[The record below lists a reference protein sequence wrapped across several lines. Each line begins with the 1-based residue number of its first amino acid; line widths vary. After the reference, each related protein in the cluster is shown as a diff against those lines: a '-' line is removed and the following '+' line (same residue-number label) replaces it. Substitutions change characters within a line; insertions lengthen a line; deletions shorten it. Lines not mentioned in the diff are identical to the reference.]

1 MRQNQKRRKGKY
13 QMKKV
18 YKEIENM
25 NSSKKRGRNYQTT
38 HLAILMNRSIS
49 EGATCIPAWKHVIT
63 TQFTSQVQNPSC
75 LTTGLFQSYQFSRK
89 FRKKPST
96 EWYTTIY
103 RFITSYSIC
112 PPIRVPST
120 PFNYYQSN

>member
-13 QMKKV
+13 QMKEGLQRDRAYEFIK
-18 YKEIENM
+18 KER
-25 NSSKKRGRNYQTT
+25 KKLSTT

-75 LTTGLFQSYQFSRK
+75 LTTGLFQILPVFSKVQEKAVHRMVYDYLQIHNILQYL
-89 FRKKPST
+89 ST
-96 EWYTTIY
+96 NQG
-103 RFITSYSIC
+103 SIHSIQLL
-112 PPIRVPST
+112 PV
-120 PFNYYQSN
+120 